1 MATDL
6 GAVDAD
12 GRRRRIDQVSETRSG
27 VQHQRSVPTC
37 VNHQSNICAGDKGKV
52 EDAEDDSKSGSEEED
67 EDDEK
72 TSVVAKP
79 SLALTV
85 RIVKKQERSKPAFQ
99 GIVEQKLPPS
109 GQVAPF
115 VGVRKRPVGRPS
127 KQDIGAK
134 RKVGRPPKAKV

>member
-1 MATDL
+1 
-6 GAVDAD
+6 
-12 GRRRRIDQVSETRSG
+12 
-27 VQHQRSVPTC
+27 
-37 VNHQSNICAGDKGKV
+37 
-52 EDAEDDSKSGSEEED
+52 
-67 EDDEK
+67 
-72 TSVVAKP
+72 VAKP

-85 RIVKKQERSKPAFQ
+85 RIVKKQERGKPAFQ

-127 KQDIGAK
+127 KQDINEDGTIGIGGAK